1 MYSFIDGKIVSKQE
15 GLIVLEN
22 NGVGYEIGVSNNT
35 LVEIQ
40 NIDGVVRI
48 YTYLQIREDGISL
61 FGFASENE
69 KNMFLKLITVSGVG
83 PKSAMA
89 ILSSMPLVDLVDCI
103 INQSVGMLSRAK
115 GIGKKTAERLV
126 LELKDK
132 IDVFTTIGGLDMPAT
147 PNIFDATDN
156 ASQDAIELLTNLGI
170 NLQKAKQLV
179 ASVRSQCSTTEEII
193 QKAFEQM
200 NT

>member
-1 MYSFIDGKIVSKQE
+1 MFNFIDGKIVAKQE
-15 GLIVLEN
+15 GIIVLEN
-22 NGVGYEIGVSNNT
+22 NGIGYELNVSNNT
-35 LVEIQ
+35 LVEVQ
-40 NIDGVVRI
+40 NIADTVRI
-48 YTYLQIREDGISL
+48 YTYLQVSENGISL

-69 KNMFLKLITVSGVG
+69 KSMFLKLITVSGVG

-103 INQSVGMLSRAK
+103 VNQSVTMLSRAK

-132 IDVFTTIGGLDMPAT
+132 IDVFATIGGLEMPAT
-147 PNIFDATDN
+147 PNVFDAVDT

-179 ASVRSQCSTTEEII
+179 AKARPTCSTTEEII
-193 QKAFEQM
+193 KRAFEEM
-200 NT
+200 NG

>member
-1 MYSFIDGKIVSKQE
+1 MFSFIDGKVVSKQE

-22 NGVGYEIGVSNNT
+22 NGIGYEIGVSNNT

-40 NIDGVVRI
+40 NIDDTVRI
-48 YTYLQIREDGISL
+48 YTYLQVKEDGISL

-103 INQSVGMLSRAK
+103 INQSVSMLSRAK

-132 IDVFTTIGGLDMPAT
+132 IDVFATIGGLDMPAT
-147 PNIFDATDN
+147 PNVFDATDN

-179 ASVRSQCSTTEEII
+179 SAVRPSCPTTEEII
-193 QKAFEQM
+193 QKAFALM
-200 NT
+200 NS

>member
-1 MYSFIDGKIVSKQE
+1 MFNFIDGKVVARQE
-15 GLIVLEN
+15 GFIVLDH
-22 NGVGYEIGVSNNT
+22 NGIGFEIGVSNNT

-40 NIDGVVRI
+40 NIQDTVRI
-48 YTYLQIREDGISL
+48 YTYLQVKEDGISL
-61 FGFASENE
+61 YGFASEHE
-69 KNMFLKLITVSGVG
+69 KSMFLKLITVSGVG

-103 INQSVGMLSRAK
+103 INQSVTLLSRAK

-132 IDVFTTIGGLDMPAT
+132 IDVFTSIGGLEMPSV
-147 PNIFDATDN
+147 PNVFDCQDR

-170 NLQKAKQLV
+170 SLQKAKQLV
-179 ASVRSQCSTTEEII
+179 ASVRPICNTTEEII
-193 QKAFEQM
+193 KKAFEEM
-200 NT
+200 NG

>member
-1 MYSFIDGKIVSKQE
+1 MLNFIDGKIVSKQD
-15 GLIVLEN
+15 GIIVLEN
-22 NGVGYEIGVSNNT
+22 NGIGYELNVSNNT
-35 LVEIQ
+35 LVEVQ
-40 NIDGVVRI
+40 NISDTVRI
-48 YTYLQIREDGISL
+48 YTYLQVSENGISL

-69 KNMFLKLITVSGVG
+69 KNMFMKLITVSGVG

-103 INQSVGMLSRAK
+103 INQSVTMLSRAK

-132 IDVFTTIGGLDMPAT
+132 IDVFATIGGLEMPST
-147 PNIFDATDN
+147 PNIFDATDQ

-179 ASVRSQCSTTEEII
+179 SMVRPTCSTTEEII
-193 QKAFEQM
+193 KRAFEEM
-200 NT
+200 NG